1 MDNFQHNWPPFWG
14 YIFYFLLTPVAHLVF
29 APHTASNL
37 YGHLLPWQ
45 REAIPWL
52 FYYLSGVRSTLHQA
66 LVPECVPCHWR
77 PLHLCTIWS
86 CLSLEFIFLFLSA
99 FYLVFVRLCKDIK
112 EKQYLP
118 WEKRWLHSS
127 YGIQFSNNNDI
138 IVPWTIVSLI
148 WRGWPLI
155 VI

>member
-1 MDNFQHNWPPFWG
+1 MDNFQHNWPLFWG

-29 APHTASNL
+29 APQTAGNL

-77 PLHLCTIWS
+77 PLHLCAIWS
-86 CLSLEFIFLFLSA
+86 CLSLEFIFCF
-99 FYLVFVRLCKDIK
+99 C
-112 EKQYLP
+112 QYLP
-118 WEKRWLHSS
+118 WISVREKMTLLLLWCSVL
-127 YGIQFSNNNDI
+127 ILTNINDI
-138 IVPWTIVSLI
+138 ITLWTIVSLI

>member
-29 APHTASNL
+29 APQTAGNL

-77 PLHLCTIWS
+77 PLHLCAIWS
-86 CLSLEFIFLFLSA
+86 CLSLEFIFCFCQPFTWCLWG
-99 FYLVFVRLCKDIK
+99 FVRISKRNSTCHEFL
-112 EKQYLP
+112 
-118 WEKRWLHSS
+118 WEKRWLYSS
-127 YGIQFSNNNDI
+127 YGVQFSYWQI
-138 IVPWTIVSLI
+138 LMILLRPEQSLA
-148 WRGWPLI
+148 
-155 VI
+155 